1 MLADILEDEGG
12 FGPGRLRGIAN
23 LLCSRPRLGVAGHHQ
38 KGLALEQVVVHQP
51 AAALDEKERG
61 EAASHIAV
69 TVNLRLGDVMPLLS
83 SATGRC
89 FAAYVSREAI
99 APLLREEMAR
109 ARQLGRTDLPR
120 NQTDLNF
127 MLRQVRE
134 HGLARAVDSLLPGV
148 AGFCA
153 PVFDFDGH
161 LVLGMVAMGSVA
173 SFDTAWD
180 GSVATPLQTAAR
192 QLSAELGHRT

>member
-1 MLADILEDEGG
+1 VLSVVAI
-12 FGPGRLRGIAN
+12 
-23 LLCSRPRLGVAGHHQ
+23 PRLTVTN
-38 KGLALEQVVVHQP
+38 LAVWGNHGPTIIHWEESPQ
-51 AAALDEKERG
+51 
-61 EAASHIAV
+61 SV

-99 APLLREEMAR
+99 APLLREELAR

-120 NQTDLNF
+120 TQADLTL

-180 GSVATPLQTAAR
+180 GSVATPLKTAAPFQPKSPR
-192 QLSAELGHRT
+192 FPSTSPPANNSASPASPAD